1 MINRITTE
9 TGKYQYLYNNREL
22 VDEFEDILSKELIF
36 TKFHPIICL
45 STGDIIGYEALSRG
59 PEASIFEN
67 PTYLF
72 EIAEKLTLVED
83 LDMLCREKAILNASK
98 LSLDT
103 KSLKLFINVDAAS
116 MAYPKHNKGTTLSCT
131 EKYGLNI
138 GNIVLEITERAF
150 IKDSK
155 AFFEALAHYQSQ
167 GFSIAIDDLGSGS
180 AGLRII
186 SEANPHIVKIDKF
199 LVENIDKSFKKQ
211 AILKMVVE
219 MCHRVFNSKIVA
231 EGIETF
237 DEYGTVKA
245 LGVDWGQGYLFGKPS
260 YALQPVPDMIKHKI
274 AVYHHR
280 GDNFLD
286 DTKIGSI
293 ASIHSPVFDSQTPV
307 AELLKMFNKNPEILG
322 VPIVDEG
329 VPVGLV
335 MRTELFSKLSK
346 KFGFDL
352 FCNRPLSNVM
362 NTNFLEMDLNQ
373 NIDTVAEQVL
383 SRNYSRLYDAF
394 IITKNN
400 TYYGI
405 STVHALLERMTALKI
420 RYASQAN
427 PLTGLPG
434 NLSITAF
441 VEKQIQTNQDFTC
454 VYFDLDNFK
463 AYNDYYGFCKGDE
476 VIKKTADL
484 IVEVFKNSRIGFI
497 GHIGGDDFFSV
508 IHQEEIHELCANF
521 INKFDGLVP
530 TFYTERDVNNGY
542 IETVDRKNQNCRF
555 PLMSVSLSV
564 VTSNENTRFN
574 SFLEIGTVV
583 AEVKKK
589 AKAVKGSV
597 YLIDQRKHTEKN
609 GFLLSQDQPRACSG
623 E

>member
-1 MINRITTE
+1 MINRLTAQI
-9 TGKYQYLYNNREL
+9 GKNQNLYHNREL
-22 VDEFEDILSKELIF
+22 VDEFEDILSKKLIF
-36 TKFHPIICL
+36 TKFHPIVCL
-45 STGDIIGYEALSRG
+45 STGCIIGYEALSRG

-83 LDMLCREKAILNASK
+83 LDMLCREKAILNASR

-103 KSLKLFINVDAAS
+103 KSMKLFINIDAAS

-138 GNIVLEITERAF
+138 DNIVLEITERAF

-167 GFSIAIDDLGSGS
+167 GFTIAIDDLGSGS

-186 SEANPHIVKIDKF
+186 SEANPHVVKIDKF

-211 AILKMVVE
+211 AILKMIVE
-219 MCHRVFNSKIVA
+219 MCHKVFNSKIVA

-237 DEYGTVKA
+237 DEYGTVRA

-280 GDNFLD
+280 KDTFLD

-293 ASIHSPVFDSQTPV
+293 VSLNTPVLSSKTLV
-307 AELLKMFNKNPEILG
+307 AELLKLFNNNHEIFG

-329 VPVGLV
+329 IPVGLV
-335 MRTELFSKLSK
+335 MRSELFSKLGK
-346 KFGFDL
+346 QFGFDL
-352 FCNRPLSNVM
+352 FCNRPLSYVM
-362 NTNFLEMDLNQ
+362 NTNFLMIDLNQ
-373 NIDTVAEQVL
+373 NIDSVAGQVL
-383 SRNYSRLYDAF
+383 SRNFSRLYDAF
-394 IITKNN
+394 IITENN
-400 TYYGI
+400 KYYGT
-405 STVHALLERMTALKI
+405 STVHALLERMTVLKI
-420 RYASQAN
+420 RYASQSN

-434 NLSITAF
+434 NLSIMAF
-441 VEKQIQTNQDFTC
+441 VEKQIQANQDFAC

-484 IVEVFKNSRIGFI
+484 IAEIFKNSRIGYI
-497 GHIGGDDFFSV
+497 GHIGGDDFLSV
-508 IHQEEIHELCANF
+508 IHPEEIHELCGNF
-521 INKFDGLVP
+521 ISRFDGSVP
-530 TFYTERDVNNGY
+530 AFYTEHDAKNGY
-542 IETVDRKNQNCRF
+542 IETLDRKNEKCQF

-564 VTSNENTRFN
+564 VTSQGNLRFN
-574 SFLEIGTVV
+574 SFLEIGAVV
-583 AEVKKK
+583 AQVKKK
-589 AKAVKGSV
+589 AKAVRGSV
-597 YLIDQRKHTEKN
+597 FVVDQRRRRDE
-609 GFLLSQDQPRACSG
+609 
-623 E
+623 

>member
-1 MINRITTE
+1 MVNRITTQ
-9 TGKYQYLYNNREL
+9 TGENQDLYNNREL
-22 VDEFEDILSKELIF
+22 VDEFEDILSKKLIF
-36 TKFHPIICL
+36 TKFQPIICL
-45 STGDIIGYEALSRG
+45 STGDIVGYEALSRG
-59 PEASIFEN
+59 PEASLFEN

-103 KSLKLFINVDAAS
+103 KSMKLFINVDAAS

-138 GNIVLEITERAF
+138 DNIVLEITERAF

-180 AGLRII
+180 AGLKII

-211 AILKMVVE
+211 AILKMVIE

-237 DEYGTVKA
+237 DEYGTVRA

-260 YALQPVPDMIKHKI
+260 YALQPIPYIIKHKI
-274 AVYHHR
+274 VAYHYR
-280 GDNFLD
+280 KDNFLD

-293 ASIHSPVFDSQTPV
+293 ASVDSPVFDSRTPV
-307 AELLKMFNKNPEILG
+307 VELLKMFNNNHEILG

-329 VPVGLV
+329 IPVGLV
-335 MRTELFSKLSK
+335 MRMELFSKLSK

-352 FCNRPLSNVM
+352 FCNRPVSYIM
-362 NTNFLEMDLNQ
+362 NTNFLVMDLNQ
-373 NIDTVAEQVL
+373 NIDSVAEQVL
-383 SRNYSRLYDAF
+383 SRNFSRLYDAF

-400 TYYGI
+400 NYYGI
-405 STVHALLERMTALKI
+405 SSVHALLERMTTLKI
-420 RYASQAN
+420 RYASQSN

-434 NLSITAF
+434 NLSIMAF
-441 VEKQIQTNQDFTC
+441 VEKQIQTNRDFAC
-454 VYFDLDNFK
+454 VYLDLDNFK

-476 VIKKTADL
+476 VIKRTADL
-484 IVEVFKNSRIGFI
+484 IVEIFKNSRIGYI

-508 IHQEEIHELCANF
+508 IHPEEIHELCENF
-521 INKFDGLVP
+521 INKFDGIVP
-530 TFYTERDVNNGY
+530 AFYTEHDVKNGY
-542 IETVDRKNQNCRF
+542 IETVDRKNEKCRY
-555 PLMSVSLSV
+555 PLMSISLAVVVSH
-564 VTSNENTRFN
+564 ENSRFH
-574 SFLEIGTVV
+574 SFLEISKVT
-583 AEVKKK
+583 AEIKKK
-589 AKAVKGSV
+589 AKTIKGSIF
-597 YLIDQRKHTEKN
+597 LIDQRK
-609 GFLLSQDQPRACSG
+609 D
-623 E
+623 

>member
-1 MINRITTE
+1 MINQIITQ
-9 TGKYQYLYNNREL
+9 TGKNQDLYNNREL

-36 TKFHPIICL
+36 TKFHPIICI
-45 STGDIIGYEALSRG
+45 STGDIVGYEALSRG
-59 PEASIFEN
+59 PEGSIFEN

-83 LDMLCREKAILNASK
+83 LDMLCREKAILNVSK

-103 KSLKLFINVDAAS
+103 KSMKLFINVDAAS
-116 MAYPKHNKGTTLSCT
+116 MAYPKHNKGLTLSCS

-138 GNIVLEITERAF
+138 DNIVLEITERAF

-199 LVENIDKSFKKQ
+199 LVENIEKSFKKQ
-211 AILKMVVE
+211 AILKMIIE
-219 MCHRVFNSKIVA
+219 MCHRVFNSKVVA

-237 DEYGTVKA
+237 DEYGTVRA

-260 YALQPVPDMIKHKI
+260 FTLQPVPDMIKHKI
-274 AVYHHR
+274 AVHHYHK
-280 GDNFLD
+280 DTFLD

-293 ASIHSPVFDSQTPV
+293 VSLDTPVFSSKTLV
-307 AELLKMFNKNPEILG
+307 AELLKMFNKNHEIFG
-322 VPIVDEG
+322 VPIVDESI
-329 VPVGLV
+329 PVGLV
-335 MRTELFSKLSK
+335 MRTELFSKLGK

-352 FCNRPLSNVM
+352 FCNRPLSYVM
-362 NTNFLEMDLNQ
+362 NTNFLAIDLNQ
-373 NIDTVAEQVL
+373 DIDSVAGQVL
-383 SRNYSRLYDAF
+383 SRNFSRLYDAF

-400 TYYGI
+400 KYYGI
-405 STVHALLERMTALKI
+405 STVHALLERMTVLKI
-420 RYASQAN
+420 RYASQSN

-434 NLSITAF
+434 NLSIMAF
-441 VEKQIQTNQDFTC
+441 VEKQIQANLDFAC
-454 VYFDLDNFK
+454 IYFDLDNFK

-484 IVEVFKNSRIGFI
+484 VVEIFKNSRIGYI

-508 IHQEEIHELCANF
+508 IHPEEIHELCANF
-521 INKFDGLVP
+521 INRFDGIVP
-530 TFYTERDVNNGY
+530 TFYTQHDVKNGY
-542 IETVDRKNQNCRF
+542 IETLDRKNEKCQF

-564 VTSNENTRFN
+564 VTSNGNIRFN

-609 GFLLSQDQPRACSG
+609 
-623 E
+623 

>member
-1 MINRITTE
+1 MINRITTQ
-9 TGKYQYLYNNREL
+9 TGENQDLYNNREL
-22 VDEFEDILSKELIF
+22 VDEFEDILSKGLIF

-103 KSLKLFINVDAAS
+103 KSIKLFINVDAAS

-131 EKYGLNI
+131 EKHGLNI
-138 GNIVLEITERAF
+138 NNIVLEITERAF

-211 AILKMVVE
+211 AILRMVIE

-274 AVYHHR
+274 DVYHCHK
-280 GDNFLD
+280 DNFLD
-286 DTKIGSI
+286 EAKIGSVT
-293 ASIHSPVFDSQTPV
+293 SLDSPVFDSQALV
-307 AELLKMFNKNPEILG
+307 VELLKMFNKNHEILG

-329 VPVGLV
+329 IPVGLV

-352 FCNRPLSNVM
+352 FCNRPVSFIM
-362 NTNFLEMDLNQ
+362 NTHFLTLDLNQ
-373 NIDTVAEQVL
+373 NIDTVAERVL
-383 SRNYSRLYDAF
+383 SRNFSRLYDAF

-400 TYYGI
+400 KYYGI

-420 RYASQAN
+420 RYASQSN

-434 NLSITAF
+434 NLSIMSF
-441 VEKQIQTNQDFTC
+441 VEKQIQTNQDFAC

-476 VIKKTADL
+476 VIKRTADL
-484 IVEVFKNSRIGFI
+484 IVEVFKYSRIGYI

-508 IHQEEIHELCANF
+508 VHPEEIHELCANF
-521 INKFDGLVP
+521 INRFDGVVP
-530 TFYTERDVNNGY
+530 TFYTERDVKNGY
-542 IETVDRKNQNCRF
+542 IETVDRKNEKCRF
-555 PLMSVSLSV
+555 PLMSVSLSAV
-564 VTSNENTRFN
+564 ASNENVRFN
-574 SFLEIGTVV
+574 SFLEISMVV

-589 AKAVKGSV
+589 AKAIKGSV
-597 YLIDQRKHTEKN
+597 YLIDQRKHTGKN
-609 GFLLSQDQPRACSG
+609 GSLLLQDQPCT
-623 E
+623 